1 MASQTDLDQLFMK
14 TALNVAELSHARR
27 LKVGA
32 VLVNS
37 GRIVGTGFNGM
48 PAGMNNVCEVINT
61 PAETLLEITE
71 DTSDDSIANLL
82 EHGAELVTKQE
93 VIHAELNL
101 LLFAAKYG
109 VRTEGCA
116 IYVSHAPCRNC
127 AASIIQAGIKE
138 VFYIEQYRLTVGEEL
153 LESAGVSCKQLA
165 LIK

>member
-1 MASQTDLDQLFMK
+1 MASQADLDQLFMK

-48 PAGMNNVCEVINT
+48 PAGLSNICEALNE
-61 PAETLLEITE
+61 PDDTLTMLDGLTE
-71 DTSDDSIANLL
+71 EFI
-82 EHGAELVTKQE
+82 EHRLALGAELVTKPE

-109 VRTEGCA
+109 VKTEGCT
-116 IYVSHAPCRNC
+116 IYISHAPCRNC

-153 LESAGVSCKQLA
+153 LERAGVSCKQLT